1 MSRTSRTK
9 RILIVLTSHA
19 ELGDT
24 GRATGYYMP
33 EVAHPWQVFTEAGHR
48 VDLASVR
55 GGRPPASGVDLDDP
69 VQKAFLAD
77 PEMDAKL
84 ADTLRPEDVDPADY
98 DAVFFAGGHGTMW
111 DFPGNAALAA
121 LARDVYEAGG
131 VVAALCHGPAAL
143 VGVRLSDGRPLVEG
157 KRLTAFSNSE
167 ESAVGL
173 TDVVPFPLQT
183 TLENLGAHHESAAD
197 FTAHAVT
204 DDRLVTGQNPVSA
217 TDTALATVLAL
228 ATT

>member
-1 MSRTSRTK
+1 MSRTK
-9 RILIVLTSHA
+9 RVLIVLTSHA

-24 GRATGYYMP
+24 GRETGYYMP
-33 EVAHPWQVFTEAGHR
+33 EVAHPWRVFTEAGHR

-55 GGRPPASGVDLDDP
+55 GGRPPASGTDLTDP

-77 PEMDAKL
+77 PEMAGKL
-84 ADTLRPEDVDPADY
+84 AGTLRPEDVDPSAY

-111 DFPGNAALAA
+111 DFPGNPALSA

-143 VGVRLSDGRPLVEG
+143 VGVRLSDGRPLVDG
-157 KRLTAFSNSE
+157 KRLTAFSNAE
-167 ESAVGL
+167 EAAVGL
-173 TDVVPFPLQT
+173 TGVVPFALQT
-183 TLENLGAHHESAAD
+183 ALEELGAKHEAAAE

-204 DDRLVTGQNPVSA
+204 DGRLVTGQNPASA
-217 TDTALATVLAL
+217 TATAMATVLAL
-228 ATT
+228 AAT

>member
-1 MSRTSRTK
+1 MSRTKT
-9 RILIVLTSHA
+9 ILIVLTSHA

-33 EVAHPWQVFTEAGHR
+33 EVAHPWQVFSEADHR

-55 GGRPPASGVDLDDP
+55 GGRPPASGVDLNDR
-69 VQKAFLAD
+69 VQKAFLED
-77 PEMDAKL
+77 PEMRAKL
-84 ADTLRPEDVDPADY
+84 ADTLRVGDVDPAGY

-111 DFPGNAALAA
+111 DFPGDPALAA

-157 KRLTAFSNSE
+157 KRLTGFSNAE
-167 ESAVGL
+167 EAAMGL
-173 TDVVPFPLQT
+173 TDIVPFALQT
-183 TLENLGAHHESAAD
+183 ALEELGGKHESAPEFA
-197 FTAHAVT
+197 AHAVT
-204 DDRLVTGQNPVSA
+204 DGRLVTGQNPASA
-217 TDTALATVLAL
+217 TDTAVATVLAL
-228 ATT
+228 ASA